1 MASKHLWEVNHPYY
15 MTEGN
20 YFQSGCHAEYKTW
33 ASFVDEFG
41 DSDLDYNWFVR
52 WDWLEGEDHGAGT
65 YNGDDYYRHARFM
78 LQMIG
83 QRKAKLLSFEVEV
96 CRADEPAILKFL
108 EPRWAYMQEMWQ
120 PLPASPSVSE
130 GGSRNG

>member
-1 MASKHLWEVNHPYY
+1 MSKLTGAHLWEAPHPYY

-20 YFQSGCHAEYKTW
+20 YFQAGCHTTYKTW
-33 ASFVDEFG
+33 AEFVNEFG
-41 DSDLDYNWFVR
+41 ESDLDYNWFVR

-96 CRADEPAILKFL
+96 CRADEPAILAFL
-108 EPRWAYMQEMWQ
+108 GPRWEYMLSMWA
-120 PLPASPSVSE
+120 PLSRRALQT
-130 GGSRNG
+130 GGGE